1 MQNLRLPQELIDLVL
16 LRSGNDKGI
25 TELGSEWCKNNQ
37 RRRIYKES
45 LPIFKKKIKQ
55 VNKELTHNSGLL
67 GIYSGIIK
75 NHRFLN
81 TVVPPGTSVVLNVS
95 HNCSN
100 RNEVCSH
107 EERLFY
113 APDELVDN
121 LPDLD
126 LKHIHNADKIIQG
139 GPIDFESDSE
149 GDTDDEESGEF
160 DSESEEPQLE
170 GDTESESGEFD
181 SESEEPQ
188 LEGDTESESGEI
200 YRSSLD
206 DTRFT
211 NGVKLIY
218 ELAMMNVYDD
228 ITVCEN
234 PLVLNKL
241 DIIQAEW
248 SITCE
253 EREAHIKY
261 KSRFKSL
268 LK

>member
-170 GDTESESGEFD
+170 GDTESESGE
-181 SESEEPQ
+181 
-188 LEGDTESESGEI
+188 I